1 MSLIYLSPVP
11 WASFSQRPHK
21 FVAWFYERTGR
32 RVFWVE
38 PYAVRFPRWSDLQRV
53 TAAKAH
59 EQEAPPPWLCVL
71 KSTALPIEPL
81 PGSGAVNAM
90 FWTPLVRQLQAR
102 TSGQETLLVAGKPC
116 VLALHLLDALR
127 PSRSVYDAMDDFPA
141 FHTGIARTAMVRRE
155 ALLVKRVDELW
166 VSSTV
171 LKQRWSR
178 DGRNMR
184 FVPNALDGEALPSP
198 RSSQTE
204 GVPKVF
210 GYVGTIAAWFD
221 WQWVITLA
229 RLRSTDIVR
238 LIGPVFG
245 AVPANLPSNIEL
257 LPACHH
263 RAALEAM
270 REFDVGLI
278 PFKKT
283 ELTASVDPIKY
294 YEYRAMG
301 LPILSTDFGE
311 MTFRSGEVGVFI
323 CKNILDISHAASIA
337 THFFMASEVS
347 AEFSR
352 LNTWPARFDSIGT
365 LGANVL

>member
-21 FVAWFYERTGR
+21 FVTWFHERTGR
-32 RVFWVE
+32 RVYWVE

-53 TAAKAH
+53 TAANAH
-59 EQEAPPPWLCVL
+59 EQEAQPPWLSVL
-71 KSTALPIEPL
+71 KSTALPIEPV

-90 FWTPLVRQLQAR
+90 FWAPLVRQLQAL
-102 TSGQETLLVAGKPC
+102 TAGQETLLVAGKPC

-141 FHTGIARTAMVRRE
+141 FHTGLARRAMARRE
-155 ALLVKRVDELW
+155 SLLVKRVEELW

-178 DGRNMR
+178 DGRNLR
-184 FVPNALDGEALPSP
+184 FVPNALDGDALPLP
-198 RSSQTE
+198 RSSQTK

-229 RLRSTDIVR
+229 RLRPTDIVR

-245 AVPANLPSNIEL
+245 AAPANLPSNIEL
-257 LPACHH
+257 LPSRHH
-263 RAALEAM
+263 RAALDAM
-270 REFDVGLI
+270 CEFDVALI

-301 LPILSTDFGE
+301 LPVISTDFGE
-311 MTFRSGEVGVFI
+311 MRFRLTEPGTFI
-323 CKNILDISHAASIA
+323 CRAIGDISENAALA
-337 THFFMASEVS
+337 AEFLMPSEVVES
-347 AEFSR
+347 FRKINS
-352 LNTWPARFDSIGT
+352 WSVRFDAAGLLEKIF
-365 LGANVL
+365 